1 MKYLILFLILAI
13 PGFAGA
19 AKMPLSLAGITL
31 GEDISTIG
39 DLCDSESDLPLADE
53 RHLNEMLLRPGF
65 VPGILNGSVAYAACS
80 QKGRIVRI
88 KLRFDNSSLSF
99 YHDLR
104 RRYELA
110 FGKPDEWRGDPL
122 QTVISWKWSFSDESG
137 RRVGLELTHS
147 NDDDYKIGNFV
158 KMTLRSL
165 WEEEAACFKRSKAS
179 QDMEAISPTPAGQLD
194 FGQLVPR

>member
-1 MKYLILFLILAI
+1 LILFLILAI
-13 PGFAGA
+13 PGYTWA

-31 GEDISTIG
+31 GEDISTIAEF
-39 DLCDSESDLPLADE
+39 CDSESDLPLADE

-65 VPGILNGSVAYAACS
+65 VPGIMSGSVAYAACS

-88 KLRFDNSSLSF
+88 KLRFDNSSISF

-104 RRYELA
+104 RRYERA

-122 QTVISWKWSFSDESG
+122 QTVISWKWSFSDGSG

-147 NDDDYKIGNFV
+147 SDDDYKIGNFV

-165 WEEEAACFKRSKAS
+165 WEEEAACLNHSKVS
-179 QDMEAISPTPAGQLD
+179 QGMEASFPTPVDQLD

>member
-1 MKYLILFLILAI
+1 
-13 PGFAGA
+13 
-19 AKMPLSLAGITL
+19 MPLSLAGITL

-39 DLCDSESDLPLADE
+39 DFCDSESDLPLADE

-65 VPGILNGSVAYAACS
+65 MAGIMNGAVAYAACS

-104 RRYELA
+104 RRYEQA

-122 QTVISWKWSFSDESG
+122 QTVISWKWSFSDEAG

-179 QDMEAISPTPAGQLD
+179 QDMEAIVPTPRGQLD

>member
-13 PGFAGA
+13 PGYAGA

-39 DLCDSESDLPLADE
+39 DFCDSESDLQLADE
-53 RHLNEMLLRPGF
+53 RHLSEMLLRPKF
-65 VPGILNGSVAYAACS
+65 VPGIMNGAVAYAACS

-88 KLRFDNSSLSF
+88 KLRFDNSSISF

-104 RRYELA
+104 RRYEQA

-122 QTVISWKWSFSDESG
+122 QTVISWKWSFSDG
-137 RRVGLELTHS
+137 AGQRVGIELTHS
-147 NDDDYKIGNFV
+147 RDDDYKIGNFV

-165 WEEEAACFKRSKAS
+165 WEEEAACFNRSKAS
-179 QDMEAISPTPAGQLD
+179 LGMETNSPTPADQLD